1 MKYTNYIINGNLIN
15 VDQLISDKKILKE
28 ISILISLPVA
38 ITGLAVFT
46 SIIPLTAV
54 IDGARALKYEYYQ
67 LQKKYKKYK
76 YYENVFTSLSIDVDT
91 RIRMYLALQDISHYH
106 ERLNMNYQL
115 SPRFVF
121 LKSLNNIKQVREKL
135 TIF

>member
-46 SIIPLTAV
+46 SIVPLTVV

-67 LQKKYKKYK
+67 LQKKYKK
-76 YYENVFTSLSIDVDT
+76 I
-91 RIRMYLALQDISHYH
+91 
-106 ERLNMNYQL
+106 
-115 SPRFVF
+115 
-121 LKSLNNIKQVREKL
+121 
-135 TIF
+135 